1 MLRKPR
7 GKEIGNAGQG
17 MVGVR
22 AVARKQSKGQGGNR
36 CRGKCVRW
44 WTRDPN
50 AFENK
55 VVDTKCLIHNTA
67 RREGASDRDFEKP
80 FGELT
85 ISHDPA
91 T

>member
-1 MLRKPR
+1 MRR
-7 GKEIGNAGQG
+7 
-17 MVGVR
+17 
-22 AVARKQSKGQGGNR
+22 
-36 CRGKCVRW
+36 